1 MHIIKIANFW
11 FIIKGSS
18 ARSFTGDSW
27 LNGQYAVDDM
37 TTLG

>member
-11 FIIKGSS
+11 FIIKGDMI
-18 ARSFTGDSW
+18 SFTADSG
-27 LNGQYAVDDM
+27 LNGEYAVDDM